1 MPHTATSETYI
12 ADPELRESLRV
23 IRRQRSLHLV
33 GVVIALSAA
42 IATAVAYAS
51 LSYSDRDAS
60 APAQSR

>member
-1 MPHTATSETYI
+1 MAHATTSETYI
-12 ADPELRESLRV
+12 ADPELRESLRI

-42 IATAVAYAS
+42 VATAVAYVS
-51 LSYSDRDAS
+51 LSYNDRDAA